1 MYGKGE
7 RPVGFGVGS
16 GVGSTEGNGVDS
28 VIVNV
33 GRSPREVDMEVAV
46 GAGAV
51 TAVAALP
58 SAERVEVEAFRLDIA
73 SEMSRFGRC
82 WGRSVN
88 KNQS

>member
-28 VIVNV
+28 VIVSV
-33 GRSPREVDMEVAV
+33 GRSVCEVDTEGEV
-46 GAGAV
+46 GAGSAAV
-51 TAVAALP
+51 TSSLLTT
-58 SAERVEVEAFRLDIA
+58 ERVGVVACSLGIGL
-73 SEMSRFGRC
+73 RFGRC
-82 WGRSVN
+82 WEPSGD